1 MPRRQNQEGNRR
13 ADDGLREV
21 PAGLVPGRG
30 HSGRIVQRRTR
41 HGAPVGV
48 ISSSIS
54 TRLPVCG
61 QRIAARRA
69 SWGRSATS
77 RPSEIWL
84 TRCEHRAICASPL
97 GFLPPCGAV
106 AQLGE
111 RLNGIPS

>member
-69 SWGRSATS
+69 SWGEVAAATGEP
-77 RPSEIWL
+77 RGDAATGGA
-84 TRCEHRAICASPL
+84 TRA
-97 GFLPPCGAV
+97 AV
-106 AQLGE
+106 QGG
-111 RLNGIPS
+111 R